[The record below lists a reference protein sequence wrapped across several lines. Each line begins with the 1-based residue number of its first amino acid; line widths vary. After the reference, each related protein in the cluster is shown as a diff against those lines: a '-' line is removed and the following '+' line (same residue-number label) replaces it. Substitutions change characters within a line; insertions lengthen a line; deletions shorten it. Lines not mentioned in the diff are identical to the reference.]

1 MSSRRINCGGND
13 VFLYFSAVQKGD
25 TFMQMVAIIIDGLLL
40 GSLYG
45 LAACGLSF
53 VFGVMT
59 IINLTHGELIMLA
72 SFITFGLWFFLG
84 MNPILTIP
92 ISVFALFVFC
102 LFMYRVSIRRIVG
115 EMQLISLIL
124 TFGISIFLWNFAQV
138 VFSSTFRSVD
148 YSLGSAS
155 FLSNNFPVNKIV
167 SFIIISIIVVG
178 LHLFLKYSKLG
189 KAIRAVSQ
197 NPDIASISGINIEK
211 IRMFGFG
218 IGGALAAVA
227 GSLIAIQWSIYPLMG
242 QDLVLKCFAIIAIG
256 GLGSIPGSFIGGI
269 ILAIAESLGTNY
281 WDATMANI
289 IAPLLIV
296 LTFLFRPQGLFGLEE
311 RVD

>member
-1 MSSRRINCGGND
+1 
-13 VFLYFSAVQKGD
+13 
-25 TFMQMVAIIIDGLLL
+25 MQFIPILIGGLLL

-59 IINLTHGELIMLA
+59 IINVAHAEFIMLGA
-72 SFITFGLWFFLG
+72 FTSFWLWFFLKI
-84 MNPILTIP
+84 NPLLTIIP
-92 ISVFALFVFC
+92 TMFFIFVICVFV
-102 LFMYRVSIRRIVG
+102 YRAAVSRIVG
-115 EMQLISLIL
+115 EMQLVSLIL

-138 VFSSTFRSVD
+138 FFTSTFRSVA
-148 YSLGSAS
+148 YSTGSVSFLGSHFS
-155 FLSNNFPVNKIV
+155 MNKII
-167 SFIIISIIVVG
+167 SFIIVSAIIVV
-178 LHLFLKYSKLG
+178 LHAFLKWTRIG

-197 NPDIASISGINIEK
+197 NPDIASISGIDIDR

-242 QDLVLKCFAIIAIG
+242 SDLILKCFAIVAIG
-256 GLGSIPGSFIGGI
+256 GLGSIPGAFLGGLILGVAETIG
-269 ILAIAESLGTNY
+269 TMY
-281 WDATMANI
+281 WDATMANV
-289 IAPLLIV
+289 IAPLLLI
-296 LTFLFRPQGLFGLEE
+296 LTFLLRPQGLFGYAE

>member
-1 MSSRRINCGGND
+1 ME
-13 VFLYFSAVQKGD
+13 L
-25 TFMQMVAIIIDGLLL
+25 MAILVMGLLL

-59 IINLTHGELIMLA
+59 IINVAHAEFIMLGA
-72 SFITFGLWFFLG
+72 FTTFWLWFLLKI
-84 MNPILTIP
+84 NPLLTIIP
-92 ISVFALFVFC
+92 TMFLIFIICVFI
-102 LFMYRVSIRRIVG
+102 YRITVKRIVG

-138 VFSSTFRSVD
+138 FFTSTFRSVA
-148 YSLGSAS
+148 YSTGSIS
-155 FLSNNFPVNKIV
+155 FFGSFFSMNKIISLIIV
-167 SFIIISIIVVG
+167 SIIISG
-178 LHLFLKYSKLG
+178 LHAFLKWTRIG

-197 NPDIASISGINIEK
+197 NPDIASISGIDIDR

-242 QDLVLKCFAIIAIG
+242 SDLILKCFAIVAIG
-256 GLGSIPGSFIGGI
+256 GLGSIPGAFLGGI
-269 ILAIAESLGTNY
+269 ILGVAETLGTRY
-281 WDATMANI
+281 WDATMANA
-289 IAPLLIV
+289 IAPLLLI

>member
-1 MSSRRINCGGND
+1 
-13 VFLYFSAVQKGD
+13 
-25 TFMQMVAIIIDGLLL
+25 MQMLAIVVDGILL

-59 IINLTHGELIMLA
+59 IINLVHAELIMLA
-72 SFITFGLWFFLG
+72 SFITFGLWFFWG
-84 MNPILTIP
+84 VNPIFSIA
-92 ISVFALFVFC
+92 ISMLALFVLC
-102 LFMYRVSIRRIVG
+102 IFMYQISIKKIVG
-115 EMQLISLIL
+115 EMQLVSLIL

-138 VFSSTFRSVD
+138 FFSSTFRSVD
-148 YSLGSAS
+148 YSLGSVS
-155 FLSNNFPVNKIV
+155 LFSNSFPVNKIV
-167 SFIIISIIVVG
+167 SFIIVLVIVAA
-178 LHLFLKYSKLG
+178 LHLFLKYSRLG

-197 NPDIASISGINIEK
+197 NPDIASISGVNVER

-242 QDLVLKCFAIIAIG
+242 QDLILKCFAIVAIG

-289 IAPLLIV
+289 VAPLLIV
-296 LTFLFRPQGLFGLEE
+296 LTFLFRPQGLFGVEE

>member
-1 MSSRRINCGGND
+1 
-13 VFLYFSAVQKGD
+13 
-25 TFMQMVAIIIDGLLL
+25 MQLIPMLIGGLLL

-59 IINLTHGELIMLA
+59 IINVAHAEFIMLGA
-72 SFITFGLWFFLG
+72 FTSFWLWFFLKI
-84 MNPILTIP
+84 NPLLTIIP
-92 ISVFALFVFC
+92 TMFFIFVICLFV
-102 LFMYRVSIRRIVG
+102 YRAAVSRIVG
-115 EMQLISLIL
+115 EMQLVSLIL

-138 VFSSTFRSVD
+138 FFTSTFRSVA
-148 YSLGSAS
+148 YSIGSVSFLGSH
-155 FLSNNFPVNKIV
+155 FPVNKII
-167 SFIIISIIVVG
+167 SLIIISAIIVV
-178 LHLFLKYSKLG
+178 LHAFLKWTKIG

-197 NPDIASISGINIEK
+197 NPDIASISGIDIDR

-242 QDLVLKCFAIIAIG
+242 SDLILKCFAIVAIG
-256 GLGSIPGSFIGGI
+256 GLGSIPGAFLGGLILGVAETIG
-269 ILAIAESLGTNY
+269 TMY
-281 WDATMANI
+281 WDATMANV
-289 IAPLLIV
+289 IAPLLLI
-296 LTFLFRPQGLFGLEE
+296 LTFLLRPQGLFGYAE

>member
-1 MSSRRINCGGND
+1 
-13 VFLYFSAVQKGD
+13 
-25 TFMQMVAIIIDGLLL
+25 
-40 GSLYG
+40 
-45 LAACGLSF
+45 
-53 VFGVMT
+53 
-59 IINLTHGELIMLA
+59 
-72 SFITFGLWFFLG
+72 
-84 MNPILTIP
+84 
-92 ISVFALFVFC
+92 
-102 LFMYRVSIRRIVG
+102 
-115 EMQLISLIL
+115 
-124 TFGISIFLWNFAQV
+124 
-138 VFSSTFRSVD
+138 
-148 YSLGSAS
+148 
-155 FLSNNFPVNKIV
+155 
-167 SFIIISIIVVG
+167 
-178 LHLFLKYSKLG
+178 
-189 KAIRAVSQ
+189 
-197 NPDIASISGINIEK
+197 
-211 IRMFGFG
+211 MFGFG

>member
-1 MSSRRINCGGND
+1 
-13 VFLYFSAVQKGD
+13 
-25 TFMQMVAIIIDGLLL
+25 MQLIPILIGGLLL

-59 IINLTHGELIMLA
+59 IINVAHAEFIMLGA
-72 SFITFGLWFFLG
+72 FTSFWLWFILKIH
-84 MNPILTIP
+84 PLLTIIP
-92 ISVFALFVFC
+92 SMFFIFVICVFF
-102 LFMYRVSIRRIVG
+102 YRAAVSRIVG
-115 EMQLISLIL
+115 EMQLVSLIL

-138 VFSSTFRSVD
+138 FFTSTFRSVA
-148 YSLGSAS
+148 YSTGSVSFLGSH
-155 FLSNNFPVNKIV
+155 FPMNKII
-167 SFIIISIIVVG
+167 SLIIISAIIVV
-178 LHLFLKYSKLG
+178 LHAFLKWTKTG

-197 NPDIASISGINIEK
+197 NPDIASISGIDIDR

-242 QDLVLKCFAIIAIG
+242 SDLILKCFAIVAIG
-256 GLGSIPGSFIGGI
+256 GLGSIPGAFLGGL
-269 ILAIAESLGTNY
+269 ILGVAESMGTMY
-281 WDATMANI
+281 WDATMANA
-289 IAPLLIV
+289 IAPLLLI
-296 LTFLFRPQGLFGLEE
+296 LTFLLRPQGLFGYAE